1 MENPT
6 EHCPLSIPYKK
17 LASLR
22 FPHLAK
28 KRKRE
33 EVVLPLFIPPFVTM
47 QGKPPPVITEELLFL
62 SLLWLWFVPFSLFLP
77 CVGVYGRMR
86 KKKTLKVSLLFSL
99 FFSWCHLSTSSE
111 KHRRKEGRAHARWVA
126 RTQTLRIARNEFG
139 K

>member
-47 QGKPPPVITEELLFL
+47 QGKPPPVITEGLLFL
-62 SLLWLWFVPFSLFLP
+62 SLSPVVMV
-77 CVGVYGRMR
+77 CA
-86 KKKTLKVSLLFSL
+86 LFSL
-99 FFSWCHLSTSSE
+99 PSLRGRIQQDEEEEDFKSLSSLLSFLFM
-111 KHRRKEGRAHARWVA
+111 VPS
-126 RTQTLRIARNEFG
+126 
-139 K
+139 